1 MMTTKKWKRYMG
13 KACLS
18 VGRVKWFGEEPR
30 RAERRRKRGEKTRS
44 PRLVPLPAFELKARG
59 RFSEATGAGGI
70 RARAQSWIILPKG
83 IFIGRECMQKRGHR
97 HKGTADLALTQL
109 REWTHTW
116 IQNRAVE
123 SARLRVMDCP
133 TFLPCS
139 FLPHSFAST
148 PSPLPPSRMA
158 RVHFI
163 DTFYWSNS
171 IRHALFAAT

>member
-1 MMTTKKWKRYMG
+1 MVRGGTASGRKKTK
-13 KACLS
+13 
-18 VGRVKWFGEEPR
+18 
-30 RAERRRKRGEKTRS
+30 ERRKDTIS
-44 PRLVPLPAFELKARG
+44 IARLVPLAALPSFELKARG

-97 HKGTADLALTQL
+97 HKGAADLALTQL

-133 TFLPCS
+133 TFLSLLAPAPLLPSS
-139 FLPHSFAST
+139 FLCAD
-148 PSPLPPSRMA
+148 PSPSPRLADGASSL
-158 RVHFI
+158 
-163 DTFYWSNS
+163 Y
-171 IRHALFAAT
+171 